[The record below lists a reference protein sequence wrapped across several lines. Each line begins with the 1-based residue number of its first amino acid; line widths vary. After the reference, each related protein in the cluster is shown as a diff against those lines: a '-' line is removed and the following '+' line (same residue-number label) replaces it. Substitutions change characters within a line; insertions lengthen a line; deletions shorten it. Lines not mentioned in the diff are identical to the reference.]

1 MLVSRSFQDYPF
13 NLGTIKWSFTI
24 SLFDPSPKLLQKWGA
39 AFQLWSKPEFS
50 DTTEDGII
58 IYDN

>member
-1 MLVSRSFQDYPF
+1 MLVSHSLQGCPF
-13 NLGTIKWSFTI
+13 NLGIIKWSFTI
-24 SLFDPSPKLLQKWGA
+24 SLFDPSPKLVQTWGA

-50 DTTEDGII
+50 DIAEDGIV